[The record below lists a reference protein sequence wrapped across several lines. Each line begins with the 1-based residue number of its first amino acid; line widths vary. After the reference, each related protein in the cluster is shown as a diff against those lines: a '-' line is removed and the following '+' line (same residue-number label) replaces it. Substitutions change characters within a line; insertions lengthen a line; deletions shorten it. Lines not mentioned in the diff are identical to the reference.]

1 MTNEKEEDHL
11 GSFYMGRMRPPPEP
25 KRKISTASLAFV
37 ILCAFAAI
45 VFYAYPKGDEKYA
58 GVEVPV
64 IKADAAPFKVKPQ
77 DPGGMEIRHQD
88 STVFDPLERKEEEPV
103 VEKLQ
108 PLPEAAVDKYEVLGV
123 PPQPQLNLQPET
135 EALKEEPK
143 EEAKKE
149 ENKPEEIKP
158 EEVKPAEPA
167 PVAKAPEGNRY
178 IQLGS
183 YKAAAGATT
192 DWEKLK
198 NKFPDLL
205 GSLAMK
211 TQKVDIPGKGT
222 FHRLQA
228 GPLTEEKA
236 RAICE
241 QIKKQ
246 NAGGCVLAK

>member
-25 KRKISTASLAFV
+25 KRKISTASLTFV
-37 ILCAFAAI
+37 TLCAFAAI
-45 VFYAYPKGDEKYA
+45 IFYAYPKGDEKYA
-58 GVEVPV
+58 AVEVPV
-64 IKADAAPFKVKPQ
+64 IKADTTPIKVTPE

-88 STVFDPLERKEEEPV
+88 STVFEPLERKEEEPV

-108 PLPEAAVDKYEVLGV
+108 PPPEAAVDKYEVLGV
-123 PPQPQLNLQPET
+123 PPQPQLNLQPEI
-135 EALKEEPK
+135 EVLKEEPK
-143 EEAKKE
+143 KE
-149 ENKPEEIKP
+149 EVKP

-167 PVAKAPEGNRY
+167 PVVKTPEGNRY

-183 YKAAAGATT
+183 YKASTGATT

-198 NKFPDLL
+198 KKHPDLL
-205 GSLAMK
+205 GSLTMK

-241 QIKKQ
+241 QMKKQ
-246 NAGGCVLAK
+246 NAGGCVLVK